1 MNRNEWISVRDKL
14 PETGQMVDV
23 YNKLD
28 GRVPDVTY
36 LGDSEWMSSYM
47 AWRGIVKYWMEI
59 PLPPED

>member
-1 MNRNEWISVRDKL
+1 MNRNEWISVKDKL

>member
-1 MNRNEWISVRDKL
+1 MNRNEWISVKDKL

-36 LGDSEWMSSYM
+36 LGDGEWVSSYM
-47 AWRGIVKYWMEI
+47 AWR
-59 PLPPED
+59 